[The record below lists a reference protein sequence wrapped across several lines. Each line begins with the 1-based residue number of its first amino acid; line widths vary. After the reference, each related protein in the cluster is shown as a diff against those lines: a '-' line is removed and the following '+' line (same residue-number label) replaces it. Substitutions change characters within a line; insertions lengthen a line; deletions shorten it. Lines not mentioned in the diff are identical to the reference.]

1 MTKLWKGG
9 LRRMGGRGS
18 SGSSKVAQAA
28 AFAALKGTER
38 QINYARDLR
47 QKANNA
53 LDAGTKEAVKS
64 MNPTPA
70 MMRKFE
76 ENVNAAKKIINSE
89 TSASKLIDTLGMV
102 RFQGRTES
110 VFGAV
115 ISAARRLGGII

>member
-1 MTKLWKGG
+1 
-9 LRRMGGRGS
+9 MGGRGS
-18 SGSSKVAQAA
+18 SGASRGTQAA

-38 QINYARDLR
+38 QINYAKDLR